1 MNNMILEDEG
11 KAICQNYV
19 PEAVQDLPQANME
32 ERMLNAHELRDHE
45 VHDALAADLVQQAWS
60 VRYIP
65 NPGGNEEEE
74 EEEEEGDEEEEEDE
88 HEYEESEDEN

>member
-1 MNNMILEDEG
+1 MILEDEG

-19 PEAVQDLPQANME
+19 PEAVQDLPQANVQ
-32 ERMLNAHELRDHE
+32 ERVLNAHELRDHE

-74 EEEEEGDEEEEEDE
+74 EEEGDEEEEEDDE
-88 HEYEESEDEN
+88 DEDEYEESEDEN